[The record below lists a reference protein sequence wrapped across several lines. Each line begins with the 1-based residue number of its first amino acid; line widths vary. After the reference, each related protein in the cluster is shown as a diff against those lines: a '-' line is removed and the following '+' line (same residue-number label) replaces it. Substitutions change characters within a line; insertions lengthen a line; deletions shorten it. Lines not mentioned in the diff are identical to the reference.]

1 MKLDG
6 VVYMAREMVV
16 VPYDKTWPEIY
27 EKEKGILLNIFG
39 EIIHDIQHFGSTSIE
54 GISAKPIIDIMV
66 VVDDISKVD
75 AYNSVMES
83 NEYSVRGEN
92 GIAERRYFVKL
103 NPDRS
108 GNHTHHIH
116 VYQEGNQHVGDELM
130 FRDFL
135 RINNEAF
142 EEYEKVKVEAAIKFR
157 HSPWEYVDAKY
168 ECVMS
173 IMEKAKGYYACSVS
187 KIGCI

>member
-1 MKLDG
+1 
-6 VVYMAREMVV
+6 MAREMVV

-27 EKEKGILLNIFG
+27 EKEKSILLNIFG
-39 EIIHDIQHFGSTSIE
+39 DIILDIQHFGSTSIE

-75 AYNSVMES
+75 AYNSLMETS
-83 NEYSVRGEN
+83 GYSVRGEN

-103 NPDRS
+103 NPDQS

-157 HSPWEYVDAKY
+157 HNPWEYVDAKY
-168 ECVMS
+168 ECVMG
-173 IMEKAKGYYACSVS
+173 IMERAKRYYASLVS
-187 KIGCI
+187 KTGCI